1 MWRPFLTI
9 RKALRLACPR
19 HSSVNQ
25 RRWIVHWRFLRQWSL
40 HWYACVRVNH
50 IWFYLLCVFPTF
62 HFMLTHWFQN
72 RVAPVPYHSWVACPI
87 VRRIITRLTNA
98 VALLLLHLLLLAFW
112 HELGDL
118 LLEYRRSPNRVTT
131 LATPGRH
138 SFRRVIPLTVILIF
152 REATRTAVVHH
163 FVFGVVRQHI
173 RWQGG
178 LVEIDVS
185 VYIRRLSTVGDATPQ

>member
-1 MWRPFLTI
+1 
-9 RKALRLACPR
+9 
-19 HSSVNQ
+19 
-25 RRWIVHWRFLRQWSL
+25 
-40 HWYACVRVNH
+40 
-50 IWFYLLCVFPTF
+50 
-62 HFMLTHWFQN
+62 
-72 RVAPVPYHSWVACPI
+72 